1 MKWTMFLALILPVF
15 LTGCWDRVEL
25 EERGTVLALA
35 IDLAKENEMEEEPR
49 VSHPDGMVPKSSSKR
64 KFKITAQL
72 AVPGQIPLG
81 PESGGGGAKGSQE
94 KVWVV
99 SAVGHTIDDALQ
111 NLQQHIAND
120 LFFGHLQV
128 VILNE
133 DVAQQGIDHINE
145 YLRRLPEIRRSVWL
159 VVNHHDA
166 ARTMSISPK
175 LERVPALY
183 FAQTF
188 RQAVHMGKMPKAL
201 VGDFWIN
208 RSKQGREGFL
218 PYISVVG
225 KDNIEVTGIAFFKD
239 DQMQGTLKAYEV
251 AFFNGLTAQNPGGGT
266 AYIPVSNPSGEM
278 VMFQSIKRKS
288 RYELSF
294 RDGNPHFDVYVEI
307 TGMIKE
313 KSSVDTDIKSPQ
325 DIAAIEKGAVNM
337 FKKAFED
344 LIKKTQAKH
353 SDIFGFGDRIRA
365 YASWYWDA
373 NIRDAKTWQE
383 QYKDLSVAVHP
394 TVRIIREGMTPD

>member
-1 MKWTMFLALILPVF
+1 MKLTYTFVLLISLF

-35 IDLAKENEMEEEPR
+35 IDLAKEDEMKDEPQ
-49 VSHPDGMVPKSSSKR
+49 VSHPDGMVPKSSVKR

-99 SAVGHTIDDALQ
+99 SAVGHTMDDALQ

-120 LFFGHLQV
+120 LFFGHLQI

-133 DVAQQGIDHINE
+133 EVAQQGIDHINE

-166 ARTMSISPK
+166 ARTMSISPR

-188 RQAVHMGKMPKAL
+188 RQAVHMGKMPKTL
-201 VGDFWIN
+201 VGQFWID
-208 RSKQGREGFL
+208 RSKQGKEGYL

-239 DQMQGTLKAYEV
+239 DKMQGTLKAIEV
-251 AFFNGLTAQNPGGGT
+251 AFFNGLTEQNPGGAT
-266 AYIPVSNPSGEM
+266 AYIPVSDPAGEM
-278 VMFQSIKRKS
+278 VMFQSTKRKS
-288 RYELSF
+288 RYKLTF
-294 RDGNPHFDVYVEI
+294 KNGKPHFDVYVTV
-307 TGMIKE
+307 TGIIKE
-313 KSSVDTDIKSPQ
+313 KSSVDVDIKTSS
-325 DIAAIEKGAVNM
+325 DIAAIEKGAVKG
-337 FKKAFED
+337 FKKAYED
-344 LIKKTQAKH
+344 LIKKTQEKQ
-353 SDIFGFGDRIRA
+353 SDIFGFGDRVRA
-365 YASWYWDA
+365 HAPWYWDTK
-373 NIRDAKTWQE
+373 IRNAKTWQA
-383 QYKDLSVAVHP
+383 QYKELSVTVHP
-394 TVRIIREGMTPD
+394 TVRIVREGMTPD